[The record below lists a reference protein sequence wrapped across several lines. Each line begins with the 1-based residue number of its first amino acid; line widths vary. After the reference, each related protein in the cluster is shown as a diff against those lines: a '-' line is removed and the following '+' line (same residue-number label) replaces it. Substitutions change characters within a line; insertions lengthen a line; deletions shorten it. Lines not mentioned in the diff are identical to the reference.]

1 MAERSCDRHIIL
13 VYAGS
18 IALSLIHVL
27 SGAALLSV
35 SGYLF
40 LLSFFY
46 NRAEQ
51 EENGLPALVLLGLF
65 FGFILFS
72 GVFQLGS
79 IGTFSEALLWKLGA
93 TFLGGGLSV
102 VGGLARF
109 RANCPVVVYAL
120 AQFSAF
126 LLFGFS
132 FYLGWSHI

>member
-1 MAERSCDRHIIL
+1 M
-13 VYAGS
+13 
-18 IALSLIHVL
+18 L
-27 SGAALLSV
+27 SGAALLFLSA
-35 SGYLF
+35 YLF
-40 LLSFFY
+40 ALSFLY

-79 IGTFSEALLWKLGA
+79 IGTFSEPLLWKLGA
-93 TFLGGGLSV
+93 TFLGGALSF

-109 RANCPVVVYAL
+109 RANCPVVFYGF
-120 AQFSAF
+120 AQFFAF

-132 FYLGWSHI
+132 FYLGWFQI